1 VLFIGLV
8 ASLKCDLACE
18 FEGKTWMQWALDVQ
32 DFDSEIA
39 TPVTLLRAE
48 THLRATL
55 KHAKNQAAIR

>member
-1 VLFIGLV
+1 MLFVGLV
-8 ASLKCDLACE
+8 ASLICDLACE
-18 FEGKTWMQWALDVQ
+18 FEGKTCMHWVSVVQ

-48 THLRATL
+48 MVLRATL

>member
-1 VLFIGLV
+1 
-8 ASLKCDLACE
+8 
-18 FEGKTWMQWALDVQ
+18 MQWVLDVQ

-48 THLRATL
+48 MHLRGTL